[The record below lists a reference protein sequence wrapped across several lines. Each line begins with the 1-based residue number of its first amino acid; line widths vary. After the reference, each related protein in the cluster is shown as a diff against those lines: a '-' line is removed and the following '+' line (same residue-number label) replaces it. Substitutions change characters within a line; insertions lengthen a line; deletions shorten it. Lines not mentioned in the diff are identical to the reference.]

1 MSAEDR
7 PRRSRFKS
15 VARITAIGFVP
26 ALMALLGGIGWIGSE
41 RAIHPAARRY
51 ATTLADYPDLDSREI
66 GFQSRTRVRIA
77 ATFFPGV
84 RHAVIVLSH
93 GYGDNQ
99 AQMLPYA
106 EFLHRAGYS
115 VFTYDMRNRGRSGG
129 EAVTLGAL
137 EYLDLISAVDYLTTR
152 ADVNRGGIGALGLS
166 LGGST
171 TLLAAANDPRIKA
184 VVDDSGFSD
193 APGVIASSFEH
204 FIGLPAF
211 PFASITT
218 AIVAWRIGVDVKR
231 IRPVDVVARIA
242 PRPLLIIQCM
252 GDGVV
257 PPVNSER
264 NFQAAGDPKSIW
276 RIPAGGHLDGY
287 AVARREY
294 ERRVI
299 EFFDKSL
306 AAEVRVSRP
315 AQYRLPGSL
324 VHHEK

>member
-1 MSAEDR
+1 MNAEVR
-7 PRRSRFKS
+7 PRRSRLKS
-15 VARITAIGFVP
+15 AVRIAVIGFVP
-26 ALMALLGGIGWIGSE
+26 ALIALLGGVGWIGSE
-41 RAIHPAARRY
+41 RAIHPAARHY
-51 ATTLADYPDLDSREI
+51 ATTLADYPDLHPAEI
-66 GFQSRTRVRIA
+66 GFQSRTHVTIA
-77 ATFFPGV
+77 ATFFPGE
-84 RHAVIVLSH
+84 RRAVIVLSH

-106 EFLHRAGYS
+106 EFLHKAGYS
-115 VFTYDMRNRGRSGG
+115 VLTYDMRNRGRSGG

-152 ADVNRGGIGALGLS
+152 ADVDRGGIGALGLS

-193 APGVIASSFEH
+193 APGAIASGFAH

-218 AIVAWRIGVDVKR
+218 EIVTWRIGVDVKR

-242 PRPLLIIQCM
+242 PRPLLIVECM
-252 GDGVV
+252 GDRVV
-257 PPVNSER
+257 PPVNGER
-264 NFQAAGDPKSIW
+264 NFNAAGDPKSIW
-276 RIPAGGHLDGY
+276 RIPTGGHIDGY
-287 AVARREY
+287 NVARQEY

-299 EFFDKSL
+299 GFFDESL
-306 AAEVRVSRP
+306 AAPAEGPRAGVRRGAKVAPLRT
-315 AQYRLPGSL
+315 L
-324 VHHEK
+324 